1 MAEPV
6 SLCADAAAAWHSSW
20 LTALGLRSERRDGV
34 WRALDRPPYIYFAGI
49 TLEPGV
55 PSEAIADVPGAVGD
69 NWQTLDLA
77 PYGFRVWRKE
87 PWFYRPAGALPDA
100 APPRELAIV
109 RVSTDEEV
117 AEFEAVSIHGFGSEE
132 DVVTP
137 GIFHPPAILADDAM
151 HMFIGRVDGR
161 AVAAAMGYRVGDS
174 VVGVFGVA
182 TVASARQR
190 GYGTAMTR
198 AAMLGDSGVPT
209 VLAPSPMGERLYR
222 RLGFERVGE
231 LCIWSKA
238 GPAP

>member
-1 MAEPV
+1 MADPV

-20 LTALGLRSERRDGV
+20 LTALGLRSERRNGI

-49 TLEPGV
+49 TLEADI

-69 NWQTLDLA
+69 NWQTLDLS
-77 PYGFRVWRKE
+77 PFGFRVWRTE
-87 PWFYRPAGALPDA
+87 PWFYRPAGPLPDA
-100 APPRELAIV
+100 APPHELEIV
-109 RVSTDEEV
+109 HVSTEEEV
-117 AEFEAVSIHGFGSEE
+117 AEFEAVSIRGFGSED

-137 GIFHPPAILADDAM
+137 GTFHPPEILADAAM
-151 HMFIGRVDGR
+151 HMFTGRVDGR
-161 AVAAAMGYRVGDS
+161 AVAASMGYRIDGA

-198 AAMLGDSGVPT
+198 AAMLGGSDLPT